1 MPPKFTP
8 NQPQAGR
15 YWPGKPLQEDHESSS
30 SDEEYEDDEEEQQE
44 QVKPPKAV
52 PDSQYTSKLVT
63 TMKSTSISEAGP
75 YVAPEEESS
84 EDESEDE
91 DENAGS
97 LQPGQRS
104 SKVRQAH
111 RRAIGDFVA
120 TDGVN
125 LEESEDEE
133 EEQQEQVKPP
143 KAVPDSQYTS
153 KLVTT
158 MKSTSISEAGP
169 YVAPEEESS
178 EDESEDEDE
187 NAGSLQP
194 GQRSSKARQAHR
206 RAIGDFV
213 ATDGVNLEESEDE
226 EESEEEESEEE
237 SEDEQPLRKPPML
250 RPTFVPR

>member
-1 MPPKFTP
+1 MGGVEKDVFLMIANWNFRNQSDFEDRFQVDFETMPPKFTP

-30 SDEEYEDDEEEQQE
+30 SDEEYEDD
-44 QVKPPKAV
+44 
-52 PDSQYTSKLVT
+52 
-63 TMKSTSISEAGP
+63 
-75 YVAPEEESS
+75 
-84 EDESEDE
+84 
-91 DENAGS
+91 
-97 LQPGQRS
+97 
-104 SKVRQAH
+104 
-111 RRAIGDFVA
+111 
-120 TDGVN
+120 
-125 LEESEDEE
+125 E

-250 RPTFVPR
+250 RPTFVPK